1 MPFIIYSSISSQDPH
16 CKTLRILK
24 ELVFL
29 TGAATVQC
37 SGILK
42 TPTAVS
48 GKILYIYVIHDVIQ
62 GTTDWLVNL

>member
-1 MPFIIYSSISSQDPH
+1 M
-16 CKTLRILK
+16 
-24 ELVFL
+24 FL
-29 TGAATVQC
+29 AGAATVQC